1 MIWDLGLAIKRNPHF
16 YDMDVRPKM
25 MINDKL
31 SSMPFLLDY
40 VQNEFEGHFT
50 PDESLWGHVDQT

>member
-1 MIWDLGLAIKRNPHF
+1 
-16 YDMDVRPKM
+16 MDVRPKM
-25 MINDKL
+25 MVNDKL

-40 VQNEFEGHFT
+40 VQNGSEGHLT

>member
-1 MIWDLGLAIKRNPHF
+1 MIWDLGLAIKLNPHF

-25 MINDKL
+25 MVNDKL

-40 VQNEFEGHFT
+40 VQNGSERHLT

>member
-1 MIWDLGLAIKRNPHF
+1 
-16 YDMDVRPKM
+16 M
-25 MINDKL
+25 MVNDKL

-40 VQNEFEGHFT
+40 VQNGSERHLT

>member
-1 MIWDLGLAIKRNPHF
+1 MIWDLGLAIKLNPHF

-25 MINDKL
+25 MVNDKL

-40 VQNEFEGHFT
+40 VQNGSEGHLT